1 MKMCK
6 WVWGKEIETICTSVR
21 KVKPT
26 SWTSSM
32 LFSGTTH
39 SCWSFLSRPFGR
51 ANYQHMHL
59 YQHYS
64 LAMKNAEEMASKAS
78 SFLQVIM
85 VGLNNNMQIQFKQI
99 EKANWKQAF
108 QNSSF
113 QNIKSICQKTDKY
126 VVRTW

>member
-1 MKMCK
+1 
-6 WVWGKEIETICTSVR
+6 
-21 KVKPT
+21 
-26 SWTSSM
+26 
-32 LFSGTTH
+32 
-39 SCWSFLSRPFGR
+39 
-51 ANYQHMHL
+51 
-59 YQHYS
+59 
-64 LAMKNAEEMASKAS
+64 MKNAEEMASKAS